1 MYMYVCMYVCMYSL
15 VHRHIC
21 CAFCWQS
28 GLLRGVTNASFFFP
42 VVSLVSD
49 ESIICV
55 CVCVLVPGS
64 GSNARI
70 RIFLKATYTSGLR
83 YHTLVA

>member
-1 MYMYVCMYVCMYSL
+1 M
-15 VHRHIC
+15 C

-28 GLLRGVTNASFFFP
+28 GLLRGVTNVSFFS

-70 RIFLKATYTSGLR
+70 RIILKTTYTSSLR
-83 YHTLVA
+83 PHTLVA